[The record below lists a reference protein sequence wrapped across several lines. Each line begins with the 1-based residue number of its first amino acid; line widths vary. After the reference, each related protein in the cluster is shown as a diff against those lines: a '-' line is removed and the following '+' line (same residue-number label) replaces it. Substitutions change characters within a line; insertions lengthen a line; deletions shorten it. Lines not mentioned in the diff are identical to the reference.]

1 MQFPSVFEDLFQRAV
16 TRRSKAEKLSQDA
29 IEYYRNKHGQEKIE
43 EPPVQPVVNTDIF
56 GSKSRVSVIIEESRK
71 MTQGKLSLKQVEE
84 TDELESF
91 SDTSSSS

>member
-1 MQFPSVFEDLFQRAV
+1 M
-16 TRRSKAEKLSQDA
+16 RRSKAEKLSQDA
-29 IEYYRNKHGQEKIE
+29 REYFMNKHGKEKAEVAPADDIA
-43 EPPVQPVVNTDIF
+43 DIF